1 MVALLLKRKQFQKY
15 LVLPEMESDQNS
27 TAICKHQPLNLA
39 NSKTTGNKFTL
50 PLLGHRWQL
59 LKQPPAIW
67 R

>member
-1 MVALLLKRKQFQKY
+1 MVALLLKRKQCQKY

-50 PLLGHRWQL
+50 PLLRHRSQL